1 MKKSQES
8 REHGAPLKADTIKG
22 AGSGT
27 QERKQSETRDPSR
40 VAKNTPVRCFLP

>member
-22 AGSGT
+22 AGSGGAPKK
-27 QERKQSETRDPSR
+27 ESSP
-40 VAKNTPVRCFLP
+40 